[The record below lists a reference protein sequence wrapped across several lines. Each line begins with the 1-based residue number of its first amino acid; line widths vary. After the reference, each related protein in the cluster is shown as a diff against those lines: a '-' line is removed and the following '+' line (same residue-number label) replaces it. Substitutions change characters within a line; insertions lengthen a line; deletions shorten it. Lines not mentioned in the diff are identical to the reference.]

1 MKWSVMTPEA
11 RAAYISDNPQMPYS
25 QIADALQ
32 TTRGAIAGYA
42 SRFGIK
48 RYVPKVKKA
57 VAPKAE
63 RRTAVRQSSPSK
75 AAPRPALPALQCEPV
90 TLMERKPHQCEWPV
104 WGSRTKPWTDPKA
117 TADVA
122 RYCGAQKAA
131 DGSYCPAHAEVA
143 RDTYQPSRARVA
155 PPADFRARKAA
166 PEPVETD
173 AFDVLRDDADE
184 IAAEPHVRV
193 HAREGAWAGSE
204 RAVA

>member
-1 MKWSVMTPEA
+1 MKWAVMTPEA
-11 RAAYISDNPQMPYS
+11 RVAYISDNPQMPYS
-25 QIADALQ
+25 LIADALQ
-32 TTRGAIAGYA
+32 TTKGAIAGYA

-90 TLMERKPHQCEWPV
+90 TLMERRPHQCEWPV

-131 DGSYCPAHAEVA
+131 DGSYCQAHAEVA

-155 PPADFRARKAA
+155 PPAFKAA
-166 PEPVETD
+166 SRIQTFDDLPSLVE
-173 AFDVLRDDADE
+173 
-184 IAAEPHVRV
+184 AEEEATESPGSWE
-193 HAREGAWAGSE
+193 AGALME
-204 RAVA
+204 TELCL

>member
-1 MKWSVMTPEA
+1 MKWAVMTPEA
-11 RAAYISDNPQMPYS
+11 RVAYISDNPQLPYS
-25 QIADALQ
+25 LIADALQ
-32 TTRGAIAGYA
+32 TTKGAIAGYA

-57 VAPKAE
+57 VSPKAE

-90 TLMERKPHQCEWPV
+90 TLMERRPHQCEWPV
-104 WGSRTKPWTDPKA
+104 WGSRTKPWTDAKA

-155 PPADFRARKAA
+155 PPAFKAA
-166 PEPVETD
+166 PRIQTFDDLPPLVEAEEEATKSPGSWE
-173 AFDVLRDDADE
+173 AGALME
-184 IAAEPHVRV
+184 IELCL
-193 HAREGAWAGSE
+193 
-204 RAVA
+204 